1 MCACAHAWLN
11 IHMHTHLYAQMF
23 ISLHTI
29 IVEYCLKFLIYFGL
43 GFIDVE
49 GNVFQTSNLLGV
61 KDMDSPWHRRK
72 NIPYCKNNVYSLYIT
87 EYD

>member
-1 MCACAHAWLN
+1 MAGTTPVTSFRRYTGADGEF
-11 IHMHTHLYAQMF
+11 HLPTTTDEFTLHQHSPLKFVSMQQMF

-49 GNVFQTSNLLGV
+49 GNVF
-61 KDMDSPWHRRK
+61 P
-72 NIPYCKNNVYSLYIT
+72 
-87 EYD
+87 